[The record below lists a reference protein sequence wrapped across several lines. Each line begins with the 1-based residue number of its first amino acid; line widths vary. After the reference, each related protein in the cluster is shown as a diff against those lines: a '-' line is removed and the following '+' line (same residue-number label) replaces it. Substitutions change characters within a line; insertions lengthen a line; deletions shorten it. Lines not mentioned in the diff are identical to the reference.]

1 MTSLLKIAGVQI
13 NPKLMDKSANLALI
27 LRHLEDTAASGAHLV
42 VFPECSLSG
51 YCFESQRKQ
60 FPTPN
65 PFQAP
70 QPTSS

>member
-27 LRHLEDTAASGAHLV
+27 LRHLEDAAASGAHLV

-51 YCFESQRKQ
+51 YCFESQQ
-60 FPTPN
+60 
-65 PFQAP
+65 
-70 QPTSS
+70 